1 MYNSAGEVG
10 LMEGGGAVAVVRW
23 GRWLAGPPGF
33 RGTAAGGGERPKL
46 DLNRLRV
53 PSEIKLNE

>member
-10 LMEGGGAVAVVRW
+10 LTEVVVMVVVVTP
-23 GRWLAGPPGF
+23 PPGVS
-33 RGTAAGGGERPKL
+33 GTVAGGGERPKL
-46 DLNRLRV
+46 NLNRLRI